1 MSTLVEA
8 AESGKLL
15 TADEVA
21 RLLQVPKSWVY
32 RACREG
38 ALPAVRCGRYVRFDP
53 ADIERWIGEQK
64 GDVAPL

>member
-1 MSTLVEA
+1 MSTVGVT
-8 AESGKLL
+8 SGSKLI

-21 RLLQVPKSWVY
+21 ELLQVPKSWVY

-53 ADIERWIGEQK
+53 ADIERWIDDQK
-64 GDVAPL
+64 GAVDHL